1 MRSQLVRGIGG
12 AAMAVGLA
20 CSVVACSSG
29 ESSSGTSS
37 TGTAGSA
44 VQGDAG
50 GSAVQGGSA
59 PAAMSDELQA
69 CLEENGVPAPPDRAG
84 GGAPDGMTPPSGE
97 MAPPE
102 GGDGSAPPQGGAP
115 DESAAPP
122 GIDSSTWA
130 AAQEACSSLATGT
143 TGS

>member
-44 VQGDAG
+44 VQG
-50 GSAVQGGSA
+50 GSA

-69 CLEENGVPAPPDRAG
+69 CLEENGVPAPPDQAG
-84 GGAPDGMTPPSGE
+84 GGAPGGVAPPSGE

-102 GGDGSAPPQGGAP
+102 GDGSAPPQGGAP
-115 DESAAPP
+115 DASSAPP

>member
-1 MRSQLVRGIGG
+1 
-12 AAMAVGLA
+12 MAVGLA

-37 TGTAGSA
+37 TDTSSTA
-44 VQGDAG
+44 VEG
-50 GSAVQGGSA
+50 GAT

-69 CLEENGVPAPPDRAG
+69 CLEENGVPAPPDQAG
-84 GGAPDGMTPPSGE
+84 GGAQGGMAPPSGE

-102 GGDGSAPPQGGAP
+102 GGDGSAPPQGGTP
-115 DESAAPP
+115 DVSSAPP
-122 GIDSSTWA
+122 GVDSSTWA
-130 AAQEACSSLATGT
+130 AAQEACSGT

>member
-1 MRSQLVRGIGG
+1 
-12 AAMAVGLA
+12 MAVGLA

-44 VQGDAG
+44 VQG
-50 GSAVQGGSA
+50 GSA

-69 CLEENGVPAPPDRAG
+69 CLEDNGVPAPPDQAG
-84 GGAPDGMTPPSGE
+84 GGAPGGVAPPSGE

-115 DESAAPP
+115 DASSAPP
-122 GIDSSTWA
+122 GVDSATWA

>member
-29 ESSSGTSS
+29 DSSGTSS
-37 TGTAGSA
+37 TGTTGSA
-44 VQGDAG
+44 VQGGSGD
-50 GSAVQGGSA
+50 SAVQGGSA

-69 CLEENGVPAPPDRAG
+69 CLEENGVPAPPDQAG
-84 GGAPDGMTPPSGE
+84 GGAPGGVAPPSGD

-102 GGDGSAPPQGGAP
+102 GDGSAPPQGGAP
-115 DESAAPP
+115 DASSAPP

>member
-37 TGTAGSA
+37 TDTSSA
-44 VQGDAG
+44 AVEG
-50 GSAVQGGSA
+50 GAP

-69 CLEENGVPAPPDRAG
+69 CLEENGVPAPPDLAG
-84 GGAPDGMTPPSGE
+84 GGAPGGMAPPSGE

-102 GGDGSAPPQGGAP
+102 AGDGSAPPQGGTP
-115 DESAAPP
+115 DASSAPP
-122 GIDSSTWA
+122 GVDSSTWA
-130 AAQEACSSLATGT
+130 AAQEACSGT
-143 TGS
+143 AGS

>member
-37 TGTAGSA
+37 TGTSSA
-44 VQGDAG
+44 AVEG
-50 GSAVQGGSA
+50 GAP

-69 CLEENGVPAPPDRAG
+69 CLEENGVPAPPDQAG
-84 GGAPDGMTPPSGE
+84 GGAPGGMAPPSGE
-97 MAPPE
+97 MTPPE
-102 GGDGSAPPQGGAP
+102 GGDGSTPPEGGTP
-115 DESAAPP
+115 DASSTPP
-122 GIDSSTWA
+122 GVDGSTWA
-130 AAQEACSSLATGT
+130 AAQEACSGGA
-143 TGS
+143 GS

>member
-1 MRSQLVRGIGG
+1 MRSQLVRGLGG

-37 TGTAGSA
+37 TGTGSTV
-44 VQGDAG
+44 VQDGT
-50 GSAVQGGSA
+50 A

-69 CLEENGVPAPPDRAG
+69 CLEENGVPAPPDQAA
-84 GGAPDGMTPPSGE
+84 GGAPGGMAPPSGE
-97 MAPPE
+97 MAPP
-102 GGDGSAPPQGGAP
+102 GGGEGSAPPQGGAP
-115 DESAAPP
+115 DASAAPP
-122 GIDSSTWA
+122 GVDSTTWA
-130 AAQEACSSLATGT
+130 TAQAACSSPATGT